1 MIFSIVIIF
10 ILAIIYFKSPLKCL
24 LILFIWFP
32 TLIMF
37 RLGKIPIIPTFTFI
51 IFAMLFVKQNY
62 KLYLLRYPFLF
73 PSIICIISY
82 SLSYWFGVGERHISL
97 LANAFSSFL
106 LPYLLW
112 RMYIPTVS
120 NRNFM
125 QKQLIIYLFILS
137 VYGLVEALTGTN
149 IIAQALYHYGIIENL
164 TDSMRYGLHR
174 AQSLTMWSSVFGS
187 ACGLGMVFL
196 LNSAFRGYLK
206 IDKHLY
212 TLFAFLLM
220 GVVTS
225 GSRTV
230 IAMTCIALLSVL
242 PFIRRHIKAFIPLLL
257 TLFLLFIIVGS
268 SILSEVIDSFIN
280 HEDAGGSSLEMREMQ
295 YEAALWFFQ
304 LNPVLGNGL
313 GFIGEAISADEK
325 LLGGES
331 IIFKTLIDRG
341 IVGMVSL
348 IILGVYVLAVLV
360 KRKMYFLCF
369 FVIAFT
375 FAKVMSLLPSLDEAF
390 ILLYIIPFI
399 KQQEFDYGH
408 KNHYLS
414 KRV

>member
-149 IIAQALYHYGIIENL
+149 IIAQALYHYGIIENFPDL
-164 TDSMRYGLHR
+164 
-174 AQSLTMWSSVFGS
+174 
-187 ACGLGMVFL
+187 
-196 LNSAFRGYLK
+196 
-206 IDKHLY
+206 
-212 TLFAFLLM
+212 
-220 GVVTS
+220 
-225 GSRTV
+225 
-230 IAMTCIALLSVL
+230 
-242 PFIRRHIKAFIPLLL
+242 
-257 TLFLLFIIVGS
+257 
-268 SILSEVIDSFIN
+268 
-280 HEDAGGSSLEMREMQ
+280 
-295 YEAALWFFQ
+295 
-304 LNPVLGNGL
+304 
-313 GFIGEAISADEK
+313 
-325 LLGGES
+325 
-331 IIFKTLIDRG
+331 
-341 IVGMVSL
+341 
-348 IILGVYVLAVLV
+348 
-360 KRKMYFLCF
+360 
-369 FVIAFT
+369 
-375 FAKVMSLLPSLDEAF
+375 
-390 ILLYIIPFI
+390 
-399 KQQEFDYGH
+399 
-408 KNHYLS
+408 
-414 KRV
+414 